1 MTETTQVIL
10 IGIAGPSG
18 SGKST
23 YARHLVDYCHSPL
36 TPIMLDHF
44 FTHSVS
50 IDHPILGQIESWEP
64 LECLNID
71 GFFNLLKQLKTSPMI
86 STDYH
91 RKDININ
98 VNQSIIIIVEGYL
111 LFVLSD
117 QITNLFDIK
126 IFFNSSLN
134 ECRLRRFR
142 RRHKISDDISDENV
156 SISNEFQQ
164 WFDHLVW
171 NEYLKYRDQQ
181 IQHADQIFSSNDYEQ
196 LDNYIFERL
205 NNIRRKSAS
214 NY

>member
-1 MTETTQVIL
+1 
-10 IGIAGPSG
+10 
-18 SGKST
+18 
-23 YARHLVDYCHSPL
+23 L